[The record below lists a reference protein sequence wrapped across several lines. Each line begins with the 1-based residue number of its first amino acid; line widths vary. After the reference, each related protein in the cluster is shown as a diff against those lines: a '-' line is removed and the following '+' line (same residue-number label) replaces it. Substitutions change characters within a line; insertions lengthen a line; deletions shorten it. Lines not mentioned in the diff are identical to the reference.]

1 MSEFSIPVRVYLED
15 TDAGG
20 IVYYVNY
27 LKFMERART
36 ELLRKLGFEFGQLG
50 ADSLQFVVHS
60 VNANYR
66 KPARMDD
73 ALTITADVAQ
83 LARTYVVFHQ
93 QVRRDDEVLCD
104 AQIKVACVDTLNL
117 KPAVLPAP
125 VKDQFSQ
132 ARLLSGPDQSE
143 GDN

>member
-1 MSEFSIPVRVYLED
+1 MNEFSISVRVYLED

-36 ELLRKLGFEFGQLG
+36 EFLRSLGFEFAALS
-50 ADSLQFVVHS
+50 ADQLQFVVHS
-60 VNANYR
+60 VDAQYR

-73 ALTITADVAQ
+73 ALTITAAVDQ
-83 LARTYVVFHQ
+83 LARTYIVFHQ
-93 QVRRDDEVLCD
+93 QVRRGDDILCD
-104 AQIKVACVDTLNL
+104 ARIKVACVDTRQLR
-117 KPAVLPAP
+117 PAALPAP

-132 ARLLSGPDQSE
+132 ARLASGPNSH
-143 GDN
+143 